1 MILED
6 FVSFKFHQ
14 TLFEI
19 PLVKKKTKNS
29 TIFMFHH
36 YKYIISQKYEKIIKS
51 TFSFKALYSSDT
63 GNKSLI

>member
-6 FVSFKFHQ
+6 FVTFKSPQ
-14 TLFEI
+14 TVFQI
-19 PLVKKKTKNS
+19 PLLKKKKNS

-36 YKYIISQKYEKIIKS
+36 CKYIISQKYEKIIKN

-63 GNKSLI
+63 GNR